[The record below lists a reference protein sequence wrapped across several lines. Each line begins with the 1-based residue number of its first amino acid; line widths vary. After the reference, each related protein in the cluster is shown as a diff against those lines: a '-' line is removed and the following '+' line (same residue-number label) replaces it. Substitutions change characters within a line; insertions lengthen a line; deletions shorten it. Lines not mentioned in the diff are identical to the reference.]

1 MHGWQGLS
9 HGSWLFWEDV
19 CEWRWQVKCSLE
31 LKNLKEE
38 ADENYESG
46 ISDDDQETKN

>member
-9 HGSWLFWEDV
+9 HGSWLFWEDGKF
-19 CEWRWQVKCSLE
+19 KCSLE

-38 ADENYESG
+38 AKDENYESG
-46 ISDDDQETKN
+46 ISDDDQETQN